1 MTLSEIALSWSW
13 EPLTLFSLGLLAFF
27 YTRGLRLIQ
36 HKKIQ
41 IMIWWRP
48 LLFYTG
54 LTIILLTLISPLDT
68 LGSQLFVFHMT
79 QHMLLTHVGVPLL
92 LLGAPVLPVLR
103 GMPYGL
109 RQTTVGALSRFQ
121 PSRQLSHL
129 VTHPLVSSALFI
141 GAYWA
146 WHLPAA
152 YSMAVTNDLIH
163 IAQHSTFLSTSVL
176 FWWVVIDPVP
186 MIGRAPYFGRL
197 AYVIL
202 ALSLSIPLA
211 ALLTFAQEPWY
222 SVYAINS
229 SLWKITPF
237 VDQQLGGLVMWI
249 GGMVP
254 YFIAMAALFV
264 VALNKDEEATRRT
277 EALAAAEVGS

>member
-1 MTLSEIALSWSW
+1 MTLSEIAFSWSW
-13 EPLTLFSLGLLAFF
+13 EPPTLFSLGLLAFF

-36 HKKIQ
+36 HKKIRV
-41 IMIWWRP
+41 MVWWRP
-48 LLFYTG
+48 LSFYTG
-54 LTIILLTLISPLDT
+54 LVIILLTLISPLDT
-68 LGSQLFVFHMT
+68 LGAHLFVFHMT

-109 RQTTVGALSRFQ
+109 RQTTIGPLSRFQ
-121 PSRQLSHL
+121 PSRLLSHL
-129 VTHPLVSSALFI
+129 ITHPLISSALFI

-152 YSMAVTNDLIH
+152 YSLAVTSDFVH
-163 IAQHSTFLSTSVL
+163 IAQHSTFLTTAVL

-186 MIGRAPYFGRL
+186 MAGRAPYFGRL

-211 ALLTFAQEPWY
+211 ALLTFSEHPWY
-222 SVYAINS
+222 SVYATNS
-229 SLWKITPF
+229 PLWGITPF
-237 VDQQLGGLVMWI
+237 VDQQLGGLVMWV

-254 YFIAMAALFV
+254 YFIATAALFI
-264 VALNKDEEATRRT
+264 VALNKDEENTRRA
-277 EALAAAEVGS
+277 EALAAAKVGS